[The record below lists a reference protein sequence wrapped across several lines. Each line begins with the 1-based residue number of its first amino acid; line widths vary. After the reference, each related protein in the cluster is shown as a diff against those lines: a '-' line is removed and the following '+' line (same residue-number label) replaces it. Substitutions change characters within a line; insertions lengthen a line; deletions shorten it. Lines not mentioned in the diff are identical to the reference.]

1 MSSETPVLFSKA
13 CELFIM
19 ELTLRS
25 WLHTERSKRRTLQ
38 HCDTARAIMQD
49 ELLHFLVHAVPPLNS
64 IARDYFE
71 GDKLHFLLFLL
82 HLNLFSFLLNNFIN
96 NADDE

>member
-1 MSSETPVLFSKA
+1 MVSSETPVLFSKA

-38 HCDTARAIMQD
+38 YCDTARAIMQD
-49 ELLHFLVHAVPPLNS
+49 ALLHFYSTML
-64 IARDYFE
+64 IAMRKRRSE
-71 GDKLHFLLFLL
+71 KFLKMLILILL
-82 HLNLFSFLLNNFIN
+82 LEHCAFVRQTSSVG
-96 NADDE
+96 